1 MPQIMKKKLTEIQQA
16 RTIYCQDIVRFW
28 KTYYGKKTLTG
39 KHVFKVV
46 YKWNITKLVIT
57 HPTYKKRAAIGPIV

>member
-46 YKWNITKLVIT
+46 YK
-57 HPTYKKRAAIGPIV
+57 